1 MKKILASLFVTLVVI
16 SAARHAASQM
26 SAEKTQREVL
36 TTDDARIK
44 ARADADI
51 QTMSRIYAD
60 DYTLVTAEGALRTK
74 QDQIG
79 EMRTGQLRFQPVE
92 LLDRSVRVYDGTAI
106 VLSHE
111 RATIIRNGQNI
122 GGDFRANRVYIR
134 RDGRWQLVLTQ
145 VTRVTAQN

>member
-16 SAARHAASQM
+16 SAAGHAASQM

-145 VTRVTAQN
+145 ATRVTT